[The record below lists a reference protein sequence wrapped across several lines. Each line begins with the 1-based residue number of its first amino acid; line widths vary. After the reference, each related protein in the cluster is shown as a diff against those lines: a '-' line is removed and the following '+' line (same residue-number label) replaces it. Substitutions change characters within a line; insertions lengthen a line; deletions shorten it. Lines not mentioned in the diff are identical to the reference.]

1 MHARCDGMRRRAWLI
16 ADKHERRKARAL
28 LRANAPAHYKLRAG
42 SRTCCGCGSFLA
54 WWASKASNR
63 PSCLPSRLRDE
74 HTPNASAAH
83 STGPQL
89 CTVQQR
95 VVSAWN
101 ASLSRQRPNLA
112 AWAQTAS
119 SSTHLASTPAVRSK
133 SWCRPC
139 AAMQDRTQSTISRLT
154 LACARL
160 PCAPPAKACRVRA
173 GSKAAPPTEHATNRA
188 RTAVATKADQPA
200 ACSSAAARRA

>member
-54 WWASKASNR
+54 WWASTASNR

-74 HTPNASAAH
+74 HTPNTSAAH

-119 SSTHLASTPAVRSK
+119 SSTHLASTPARAIEKLVPPMCCYAGSHAK
-133 SWCRPC
+133 HNQP
-139 AAMQDRTQSTISRLT
+139 IHSRMCTSAL
-154 LACARL
+154 L
-160 PCAPPAKACRVRA
+160 AKACRVRA
-173 GSKAAPPTEHATNRA
+173 GSKAARPTEHATNHA
-188 RTAVATKADQPA
+188 RTAVAIKADQPA